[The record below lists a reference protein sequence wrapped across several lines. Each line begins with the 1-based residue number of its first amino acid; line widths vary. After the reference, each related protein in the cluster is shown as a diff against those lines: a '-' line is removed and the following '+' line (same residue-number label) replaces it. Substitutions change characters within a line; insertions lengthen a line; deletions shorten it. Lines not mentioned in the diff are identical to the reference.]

1 MAMSKTT
8 RAELTRLAKMYTER
22 ARPVLNG
29 AGPEIEDPSSTEME
43 VRIRTDLYDQVL
55 TMAREN
61 NQTLAAVARAV
72 LFRAAA
78 RAKPNPELAARPR
91 PELRPYNQDRR
102 RLRVAVP
109 TVAYDAAADAIRES
123 GQSMTRLVE
132 DGLRDYVRLGRL

>member
-1 MAMSKTT
+1 MSDTT

-22 ARPVLNG
+22 ARPVLDGSAQEDTG
-29 AGPEIEDPSSTEME
+29 ASTEME

-55 TMAREN
+55 TRAREN

-78 RAKPNPELAARPR
+78 RVRPDPEAAARAR
-91 PELRPYNQDRR
+91 PVLRAYNEDRR

-109 TVAYDAAADAIRES
+109 TSAYEAATAAITQS

-132 DGLRDYVRLGRL
+132 DGLRDYVQRGRL